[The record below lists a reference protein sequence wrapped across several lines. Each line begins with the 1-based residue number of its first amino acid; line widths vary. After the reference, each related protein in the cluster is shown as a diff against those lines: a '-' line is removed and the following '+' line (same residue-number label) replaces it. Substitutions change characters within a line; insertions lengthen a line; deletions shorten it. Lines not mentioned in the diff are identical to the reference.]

1 MSSPARYLRCSNLL
15 TYLSLLSSLLAVVA
29 AREWRS
35 WEYAGL
41 LLAISAFADT
51 FDGRFAR
58 LFSRDD
64 SEKAFGSQL
73 DSLVDAVAFGIVP
86 VVCLQSLVVFT
97 STTTRIA
104 WLAAAFVYVVC
115 ALTRLG
121 YYNLH
126 VEVHAGF
133 IGLPTTLAAL
143 LWSSVFLTHPAATS
157 TVLILTILGM
167 AMVSAI
173 PISRPRGLAMWAYM
187 LWFAAVFVSY
197 GFQLVH

>member
-1 MSSPARYLRCSNLL
+1 LL